1 MHIKINRHEQ
11 MDLISTCSSVTA
23 SSYPEVG
30 SFLSS
35 LKNIDPFG
43 LVLEFALLVDKI
55 SDLH

>member
-1 MHIKINRHEQ
+1 
-11 MDLISTCSSVTA
+11 
-23 SSYPEVG
+23 
-30 SFLSS
+30 LSS